1 MLAVMTVAVK
11 VDVAAAAAA
20 AAAVGMLATILV
32 LLVASLPFTC
42 LLQQLEPTL
51 SWNSSFSKRKKRQKN
66 SPLGNRRLKSALV
79 FTKMFKI
86 ITSTP
91 RSNFSKMRDHRK
103 AQAPRGN
110 LMRPQHLYKSVFTKA
125 LLTNQ
130 RTDRPMD
137 SLLQKFVY
145 KRFIRGV
152 LPWFLIYI
160 VMVNQFVYICHS
172 QCAERHIMN
181 VTVVTL

>member
-79 FTKMFKI
+79 FTKMFRI
-86 ITSTP
+86 ITNTP

-103 AQAPRGN
+103 AQKKTWKCKFALVKN
-110 LMRPQHLYKSVFTKA
+110 YLFTKMFIA
-125 LLTNQ
+125 RKTLIWECSNHHQ
-130 RTDRPMD
+130 RLQNVFLYIADHFWGLPHTWPGFLEDFPI
-137 SLLQKFVY
+137 SLRQKW
-145 KRFIRGV
+145 KKFI
-152 LPWFLIYI
+152 
-160 VMVNQFVYICHS
+160 S
-172 QCAERHIMN
+172 QRN
-181 VTVVTL
+181 